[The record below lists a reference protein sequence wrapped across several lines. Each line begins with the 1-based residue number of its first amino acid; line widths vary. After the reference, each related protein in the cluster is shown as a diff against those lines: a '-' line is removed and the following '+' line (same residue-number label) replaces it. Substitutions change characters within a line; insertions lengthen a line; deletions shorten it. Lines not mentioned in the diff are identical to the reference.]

1 MIDGIRSFMNTG
13 LGTLLTAQSQQTQK
27 LEQAQAAARLAKQ
40 QEVKFQDNPAVEIRL
55 SPQAQALMK
64 AFEDRKAALAANG
77 EDASGQVINLAEE
90 FPEAGQQK
98 RGEVTRPAVSVAL
111 DRMLAQ
117 YGTPDYSAENQEQL
131 DSLFLQL
138 QQELGP
144 IREFNKMQEA
154 SQNQVVDENTGY
166 KSSLAKMNEQDA
178 EDGAEAS
185 QQHPALEGADGLTSM
200 ERIKSAILYSE
211 LDRILGGAGVYFG
224 GDQVISQLDTTT
236 QERVTE
242 AKRDL
247 TKIITGSANGPSL
260 TPGQEARVDEIYRE
274 ISRIQTQAED
284 RNASNRKQAVRNL
297 IDSSANHSRVIDA
310 GNASLGG

>member
-13 LGTLLTAQSQQTQK
+13 LGTLLTAQSQQSQK

-40 QEVKFQDNPAVEIRL
+40 QEVKFKDNPAVEIRL

-64 AFEDRKAALAANG
+64 AFEERKAALAANG
-77 EDASGQVINLAEE
+77 EEASGQVINLADE
-90 FPEAGQQK
+90 FPYAGQEK

-117 YGTPDYSAENQEQL
+117 YGTPDYSAENQEKL

-166 KSSLAKMNEQDA
+166 KSSLAKMNEQ
-178 EDGAEAS
+178 GAEESAEVS